1 VSEHVIVVGAG
12 VAGLT
17 AAFRLKRAGLDV
29 TVLERALHVGGRMS
43 TLMRDGYRIDLGASL
58 LPWSYRQMLRLID
71 EAGLS
76 GEITPTSSVF
86 GLLRDKTVHRFQAGN
101 VREMLSIPLSARS
114 KLTLSKA
121 VIDCVRLGG
130 KLDWYDLSRALA
142 ADGESAPEYAR
153 RRLNKEI
160 FDYLVE
166 PTCASMTLNTA
177 EDNSTASF
185 LFFVRRVLATRGLFN
200 SPSGIDFLPR
210 GLARQ
215 AGDVRLG
222 ATALAVE
229 RTATGVTVSWQE
241 AGGPQQVTEAAA
253 CVIALPAAPAAALY
267 AGWTPDQREFLGSVR
282 YGKCV
287 NVSVALSRAPRE
299 PACFLLT
306 PRVEQ
311 PDLGAVVL
319 EHNKAPGRAPDG
331 RGLITTYWRQTWS
344 DPRAD
349 QDDGKLAEDALDA
362 LDKAVPD
369 LVTDVE
375 WTHVQRW
382 DPSIAVNFPGHL
394 AALGRFT
401 RSLDPASPV
410 QPAGDY
416 FSGTTTNSSLCSGES
431 AARRVLAT
439 MGYPPPRS
447 SRKENVR
454 NQR

>member
-1 VSEHVIVVGAG
+1 VNERVIVVGAG
-12 VAGLT
+12 IAGLT
-17 AAFRLKRAGLDV
+17 AAYRMKRAGLDV
-29 TVLERALHVGGRMS
+29 TVLERAPQVGGRMS
-43 TLMRDGYRIDLGASL
+43 TLVRDGYRIDLGASL
-58 LPWSYRQMLRLID
+58 LPRSYRQMLRLID
-71 EAGLS
+71 DAGLS
-76 GEITPTSSVF
+76 GEIMATPAMF
-86 GLLRDKTVHRFQAGN
+86 GLVRDKTVHRFQAGK
-101 VREMLSIPLSARS
+101 VREMLRIPLSARS
-114 KLTLSKA
+114 KLALAKA
-121 VIDCVRLGG
+121 AADCVRLGG

-142 ADGESAPEYAR
+142 ADGESAPEYAE

-177 EDNSTASF
+177 EDNSAASF

-229 RTATGVTVSWQE
+229 RNKTRVTVTWQR

-253 CVIALPAAPAAALY
+253 CVLALPAPHAAALY
-267 AGWTPDQREFLGSVR
+267 QGWTPDQREFLDGVR
-282 YGKCV
+282 YGQCV
-287 NVSVALSRAPRE
+287 NVSVALSRPPRE

-331 RGLITTYWRQTWS
+331 RGLVTAYWRQTWS
-344 DPRAD
+344 DVRTGL
-349 QDDGKLAEDALDA
+349 DDAKLGQDALDT
-362 LDKAVPD
+362 LDKAMPG

-382 DPSIAVNFPGHL
+382 NPSIAVNFPGHL

-410 QPAGDY
+410 QLAGDY
-416 FSGTTTNSSLCSGES
+416 FSGTTTNSSLCSGEM
-431 AARRVLAT
+431 AARRVLTMLGRRVAAAGTQNAT
-439 MGYPPPRS
+439 
-447 SRKENVR
+447 
-454 NQR
+454 